1 MAQPTNPLIVWASD
15 DVILPNAQR
24 PNKSLPSESLIKTGW
39 DLSQKPAADEWNYLL
54 NNNGQYIKWLI
65 EEKINEFLKKSENLS
80 DLANKAT
87 ARTNLSVYSKAES
100 DASFLDAASNLS
112 DLNNVATAR
121 TNLNVYSKTETDNNF
136 LDAASNLTDLANTTT
151 ARTNLDV
158 FSKSEVNSKTISA
171 GNGLTGGGD
180 LSANRTI
187 SMGTPSTVG
196 QATSNTASGTTHTHA
211 LDVTSNVA
219 VLTGTIAHGGTI
231 PLPSGYTE
239 AQCKYTA
246 FPATIGATTADGD
259 FSVTLSGRVVSINVD
274 GVTSATSSAGYIII
288 GVK

>member
-24 PNKSLPSESLIKTGW
+24 PNKSLPSESLIQTGW

-54 NNNGQYIKWLI
+54 NNYGEYIKWLI
-65 EEKINEFLKKSENLS
+65 EEKINEFLKKSENLN

-100 DASFLDAASNLS
+100 DANFLDAASNLS
-112 DLNNVATAR
+112 DLNN
-121 TNLNVYSKTETDNNF
+121 
-136 LDAASNLTDLANTTT
+136 TTT
-151 ARTNLDV
+151 ARTNLNV

-196 QATSNTASGTTHTHA
+196 PATSNTASGTTHTHA
-211 LDVTSNVA
+211 LDATGNVA

-239 AQCKYTA
+239 AQCKWSVSINSQVTSLSTDGSDDRTYLRC
-246 FPATIGATTADGD
+246 FTT
-259 FSVTLSGRVVSINVD
+259 GRVVSCYMSTKNTPEEVKES
-274 GVTSATSSAGYIII
+274 GVANYIII

>member
-1 MAQPTNPLIVWASD
+1 LAQPTNPLIVWASD

-24 PNKSLPSESLIKTGW
+24 PNRALPPESLIQTGW

-65 EEKINEFLKKSENLS
+65 EEKINEFLKKSENLN

-87 ARTNLSVYSKAES
+87 ARTNLSVYSKA
-100 DASFLDAASNLS
+100 
-112 DLNNVATAR
+112 
-121 TNLNVYSKTETDNNF
+121 
-136 LDAASNLTDLANTTT
+136 
-151 ARTNLDV
+151 
-158 FSKSEVNSKTISA
+158 EVNSKTISA

-196 QATSNTASGTTHTHA
+196 PATSNTASGTTHTHA
-211 LDVTSNVA
+211 LDATGNVA
-219 VLTGTIAHGGTI
+219 VLTGYLNNGGTI

-259 FSVTLSGRVVSINVD
+259 FSVTLSGRVVSITVD

>member
-24 PNKSLPSESLIKTGW
+24 PNKSLPSESLIQTGW

-65 EEKINEFLKKSENLS
+65 EEKINEFLKKSENLN

-87 ARTNLSVYSKAES
+87 ARTNLSVYSKA
-100 DASFLDAASNLS
+100 
-112 DLNNVATAR
+112 
-121 TNLNVYSKTETDNNF
+121 
-136 LDAASNLTDLANTTT
+136 
-151 ARTNLDV
+151 
-158 FSKSEVNSKTISA
+158 EVNSKTISA

-180 LSANRTI
+180 LSSNRTI
-187 SMGTPSTVG
+187 SMGNPSTVG
-196 QATSNTASGTTHTHA
+196 AGSSNSTVSGASSTHSHA
-211 LDVTSNVA
+211 LDVTGNVA
-219 VLTGTIAHGGTI
+219 VLTGTITHGGTI

-239 AQCKYTA
+239 AQCKWMVSTNSQVTA
-246 FPATIGATTADGD
+246 LSTDGSDDRTYIRCFTT
-259 FSVTLSGRVVSINVD
+259 GRVVSCYMSNKNAPEVVKES
-274 GVTSATSSAGYIII
+274 GVANYIII

>member
-24 PNKSLPSESLIKTGW
+24 PNKSLPSESLIQTGW

-65 EEKINEFLKKSENLS
+65 EEKINEFLKKSENLN
-80 DLANKAT
+80 DLANKA
-87 ARTNLSVYSKAES
+87 
-100 DASFLDAASNLS
+100 
-112 DLNNVATAR
+112 
-121 TNLNVYSKTETDNNF
+121 
-136 LDAASNLTDLANTTT
+136 T

-158 FSKSEVNSKTISA
+158 FSKSEVNNKNILSGA
-171 GNGLTGGGD
+171 GLTGGGD
-180 LSANRTI
+180 LSIDRTI
-187 SMGTPSTVG
+187 SMSTPSTVG
-196 QATSNTASGTTHTHA
+196 AGSSNSTVSGASSTHSHA
-211 LDVTSNVA
+211 LDVTGNVA

-239 AQCKYTA
+239 EQCKWSVSINSQVTA
-246 FPATIGATTADGD
+246 LSTDGSDDRTYLRCFTT
-259 FSVTLSGRVVSINVD
+259 GRVVSCYMSTKNTPGEVKES
-274 GVTSATSSAGYIII
+274 GVANYIII

>member
-24 PNKSLPSESLIKTGW
+24 PNKSLPSESLIQTGW

-54 NNNGQYIKWLI
+54 NNNGQYIKWLM
-65 EEKINEFLKKSENLS
+65 EEKINEFLKKSENLN
-80 DLANKAT
+80 DLANK
-87 ARTNLSVYSKAES
+87 
-100 DASFLDAASNLS
+100 
-112 DLNNVATAR
+112 
-121 TNLNVYSKTETDNNF
+121 
-136 LDAASNLTDLANTTT
+136 TT

-158 FSKSEVNSKTISA
+158 FSKSEVNSKTIST

-196 QATSNTASGTTHTHA
+196 PATSNTASGTTHTHA
-211 LDVTSNVA
+211 LDVTGNVA
-219 VLTGTIAHGGTI
+219 ILTGTIAHGGTI

-239 AQCKYTA
+239 AQCKWTV
-246 FPATIGATTADGD
+246 
-259 FSVTLSGRVVSINVD
+259 SVN
-274 GVTSATSSAGYIII
+274 SATSTGEDIQTINCSANASRVVTMSGEDYTGIANYIII

>member
-15 DVILPNAQR
+15 DVILPTAQR
-24 PNKSLPSESLIKTGW
+24 PNKSLPSESLIQTGW

-65 EEKINEFLKKSENLS
+65 EEKINEFLKKSENLN

-87 ARTNLSVYSKAES
+87 ARTNLSVYSK
-100 DASFLDAASNLS
+100 
-112 DLNNVATAR
+112 T
-121 TNLNVYSKTETDNNF
+121 
-136 LDAASNLTDLANTTT
+136 
-151 ARTNLDV
+151 
-158 FSKSEVNSKTISA
+158 EVNSKTISA

-180 LSANRTI
+180 LSADRTI
-187 SMGTPSTVG
+187 TLGTPNTVG
-196 QATSNTASGTTHTHA
+196 FGSGNTVTATQHTHA

-219 VLTGTIAHGGTI
+219 VLTGYLNNGGTI

-259 FSVTLSGRVVSINVD
+259 FSVTLSGRVVSITVD

>member
-24 PNKSLPSESLIKTGW
+24 PNKSLPSESLIQTGW

-65 EEKINEFLKKSENLS
+65 EEKINEFLKKSENLN
-80 DLANKAT
+80 DLANK
-87 ARTNLSVYSKAES
+87 S
-100 DASFLDAASNLS
+100 
-112 DLNNVATAR
+112 
-121 TNLNVYSKTETDNNF
+121 
-136 LDAASNLTDLANTTT
+136 T

-158 FSKSEVNSKTISA
+158 FSKSEVNSKNILSGA
-171 GNGLTGGGD
+171 GLTGGGD
-180 LSANRTI
+180 LSIDRTI
-187 SMGTPSTVG
+187 SMSTPSTVG
-196 QATSNTASGTTHTHA
+196 AGSSNSTVSGASSTHSHA
-211 LDVTSNVA
+211 LDVTGNVA

-239 AQCKYTA
+239 AQCKWSVSTNSQVTA
-246 FPATIGATTADGD
+246 LSTDGSDDRTYIRCFTT
-259 FSVTLSGRVVSINVD
+259 GRVVSCYMSTKNTPAEVKEA
-274 GVTSATSSAGYIII
+274 GVANYIII

>member
-24 PNKSLPSESLIKTGW
+24 PNKSLPSESLIQTGW

-65 EEKINEFLKKSENLS
+65 EEKINEFLKKSENLN
-80 DLANKAT
+80 DLDNK
-87 ARTNLSVYSKAES
+87 S
-100 DASFLDAASNLS
+100 
-112 DLNNVATAR
+112 
-121 TNLNVYSKTETDNNF
+121 
-136 LDAASNLTDLANTTT
+136 T

-158 FSKSEVNSKTISA
+158 FSTTQVNSKTISA

-196 QATSNTASGTTHTHA
+196 PATSNTASGTTHTHA
-211 LDVTSNVA
+211 LDATGNVA

-239 AQCKYTA
+239 AQCKWSVSTNSQVTA
-246 FPATIGATTADGD
+246 LSTDGSDDRTYLRCFTT
-259 FSVTLSGRVVSINVD
+259 GRVVSCYMSTKNTPEEVKES
-274 GVTSATSSAGYIII
+274 GVANYIII

>member
-24 PNKSLPSESLIKTGW
+24 PNKSLPSESLIQTGW

-80 DLANKAT
+80 DLN
-87 ARTNLSVYSKAES
+87 
-100 DASFLDAASNLS
+100 
-112 DLNNVATAR
+112 
-121 TNLNVYSKTETDNNF
+121 
-136 LDAASNLTDLANTTT
+136 NTTT

-196 QATSNTASGTTHTHA
+196 PATSNTASGTTHTHA
-211 LDVTSNVA
+211 LDVTGNVSI
-219 VLTGTIAHGGTI
+219 LTGTIAHGGTI
-231 PLPSGYTE
+231 PLPSGYTQ
-239 AQCKYTA
+239 AQCKWLVSISDDNPTNQEWD
-246 FPATIGATTADGD
+246 IREADPHLHYK
-259 FSVTLSGRVVSINVD
+259 FVCSANSNRVVTAQTTHGND
-274 GVTSATSSAGYIII
+274 GVITLINANANYIII

>member
-24 PNKSLPSESLIKTGW
+24 PNKSLPSESLIQTGW

-65 EEKINEFLKKSENLS
+65 EEKINEFLKKSENLN
-80 DLANKAT
+80 DLANKA
-87 ARTNLSVYSKAES
+87 
-100 DASFLDAASNLS
+100 
-112 DLNNVATAR
+112 
-121 TNLNVYSKTETDNNF
+121 
-136 LDAASNLTDLANTTT
+136 T

-180 LSANRTI
+180 LSSNRTI
-187 SMGTPSTVG
+187 SMGAPSTIG
-196 QATSNTASGTTHTHA
+196 PATSNTASGTTHTHA
-211 LDVTSNVA
+211 LDATGNVSI
-219 VLTGTIAHGGTI
+219 LTGFLSNGGTI
-231 PLPSGYTE
+231 PLPAGYTE
-239 AQCKYTA
+239 SQCKWAA
-246 FPATIGATTADGD
+246 FPRTVKNTGD
-259 FSVTLSGRVVSINVD
+259 AGIDSIECTVAGRVVTITSE
-274 GVTSATSSAGYIII
+274 GVSVAGNTASYIII

>member
-24 PNKSLPSESLIKTGW
+24 PNKSLPSESLIQTGW

-65 EEKINEFLKKSENLS
+65 EEKINEFLKKSENLD
-80 DLANKAT
+80 DLANKAI
-87 ARTNLSVYSKAES
+87 
-100 DASFLDAASNLS
+100 
-112 DLNNVATAR
+112 
-121 TNLNVYSKTETDNNF
+121 
-136 LDAASNLTDLANTTT
+136 

-158 FSKSEVNSKTISA
+158 FNKSEVNNKTISA

-196 QATSNTASGTTHTHA
+196 PATSNTASGTTHSHA
-211 LDVTSNVA
+211 LDVTGNVA

-231 PLPSGYTE
+231 PLPAGYAQ
-239 AQCKYTA
+239 AQCKWMVSISDDNPTNSGWDIREGDKLVHYK
-246 FPATIGATTADGD
+246 FVCSAD
-259 FSVTLSGRVVSINVD
+259 SNRVVTAQTTHNND
-274 GVTSATSSAGYIII
+274 GVITLINANANYIII

>member
-1 MAQPTNPLIVWASD
+1 LAQPTNPLIVWASD
-15 DVILPNAQR
+15 DVILPTAQR
-24 PNKSLPSESLIKTGW
+24 PNKSLPSESLIQTGW

-65 EEKINEFLKKSENLS
+65 EEKINEFLKKSENLN
-80 DLANKAT
+80 DLANKA
-87 ARTNLSVYSKAES
+87 
-100 DASFLDAASNLS
+100 
-112 DLNNVATAR
+112 
-121 TNLNVYSKTETDNNF
+121 
-136 LDAASNLTDLANTTT
+136 T

-187 SMGTPSTVG
+187 SIGTPSTVG
-196 QATSNTASGTTHTHA
+196 PATSNTASGTTHTHA
-211 LDVTSNVA
+211 LDATGNVA
-219 VLTGTIAHGGTI
+219 VLTGYLNNGGTI

-239 AQCKYTA
+239 AQCKYAA

-259 FSVTLSGRVVSINVD
+259 FSVTLSGRVVSITVD

>member
-15 DVILPNAQR
+15 DVILPTAQR
-24 PNKSLPSESLIKTGW
+24 PNKSLPSESLIQTGW

-65 EEKINEFLKKSENLS
+65 EEKINEFLKKSENLN
-80 DLANKAT
+80 DLANKA
-87 ARTNLSVYSKAES
+87 
-100 DASFLDAASNLS
+100 
-112 DLNNVATAR
+112 
-121 TNLNVYSKTETDNNF
+121 
-136 LDAASNLTDLANTTT
+136 T

-180 LSANRTI
+180 LSVNRTI

-196 QATSNTASGTTHTHA
+196 AGSSNSTVSGASSTHSHA
-211 LDVTSNVA
+211 LDVTGNVA

-239 AQCKYTA
+239 AQCKWSVSINSQVTA
-246 FPATIGATTADGD
+246 LSTDGSDDRTYLRCFTT
-259 FSVTLSGRVVSINVD
+259 GRVVSCYMSTKNTPEEVKES
-274 GVTSATSSAGYIII
+274 GVANYIII

>member
-24 PNKSLPSESLIKTGW
+24 PNKSLPSESLIQTGW

-65 EEKINEFLKKSENLS
+65 EEKINEFLKKSENLN
-80 DLANKAT
+80 DLANKA
-87 ARTNLSVYSKAES
+87 
-100 DASFLDAASNLS
+100 
-112 DLNNVATAR
+112 
-121 TNLNVYSKTETDNNF
+121 
-136 LDAASNLTDLANTTT
+136 T

-158 FSKSEVNSKTISA
+158 FSKSEVNSKNILSGA
-171 GNGLTGGGD
+171 GLTGGGD
-180 LSANRTI
+180 LSIDRTV
-187 SMGTPSTVG
+187 SMSTPSTVG
-196 QATSNTASGTTHTHA
+196 AGSSNSTVSGASSTHSHA
-211 LDVTSNVA
+211 LDVTGNVA

-239 AQCKYTA
+239 AQCKWVA
-246 FPATIGATTADGD
+246 IPSNMSDDGNNDMSNFQVTT
-259 FSVTLSGRVVSINVD
+259 SGRVVTVLVD
-274 GVTSATSSAGYIII
+274 GAAYAGNYATYVII

>member
-24 PNKSLPSESLIKTGW
+24 PNKSLPSESLIQTGW

-65 EEKINEFLKKSENLS
+65 EEKINEFLKKSENLN
-80 DLANKAT
+80 DLANKA
-87 ARTNLSVYSKAES
+87 
-100 DASFLDAASNLS
+100 
-112 DLNNVATAR
+112 
-121 TNLNVYSKTETDNNF
+121 
-136 LDAASNLTDLANTTT
+136 T

-158 FSKSEVNSKTISA
+158 FSKSEVNDKNILSGA
-171 GNGLTGGGD
+171 GLTGGGD
-180 LSANRTI
+180 LSLDRTI
-187 SMGTPSTVG
+187 SMSTPSTVG
-196 QATSNTASGTTHTHA
+196 AGSSNSTVSGVSSTHSHA
-211 LDVTSNVA
+211 LDVTGNVS

-239 AQCKYTA
+239 AQCKWSVSINSQVTA
-246 FPATIGATTADGD
+246 LSTDGSDDRTYLRCFTT
-259 FSVTLSGRVVSINVD
+259 GRVVSCYMSTKNTPGEVKES
-274 GVTSATSSAGYIII
+274 GVANYIII

>member
-15 DVILPNAQR
+15 DVILPTAQR
-24 PNKSLPSESLIKTGW
+24 PNKSLPSESLIQTGW

-65 EEKINEFLKKSENLS
+65 EEKINEFLEKSENLN

-87 ARTNLSVYSKAES
+87 ARTNLSVYSKA
-100 DASFLDAASNLS
+100 
-112 DLNNVATAR
+112 
-121 TNLNVYSKTETDNNF
+121 
-136 LDAASNLTDLANTTT
+136 
-151 ARTNLDV
+151 
-158 FSKSEVNSKTISA
+158 EVNSKTISA

-180 LSANRTI
+180 LSSNRTI

-196 QATSNTASGTTHTHA
+196 AGSSNSTVSGASSTHSHA
-211 LDVTSNVA
+211 LAVTGNVA
-219 VLTGTIAHGGTI
+219 VLTGTITHGGTI

-239 AQCKYTA
+239 AQCKWMVSTNSQVTA
-246 FPATIGATTADGD
+246 LSTDGSDDRTYIRCFTT
-259 FSVTLSGRVVSINVD
+259 GRVVSCYMSNKNAPEVVKES
-274 GVTSATSSAGYIII
+274 GVANYIII

>member
-15 DVILPNAQR
+15 DVILPTAQR
-24 PNKSLPSESLIKTGW
+24 PNKSLPSESLIQTGW

-65 EEKINEFLKKSENLS
+65 EEKINEFLKKSENLN
-80 DLANKAT
+80 DLANKA
-87 ARTNLSVYSKAES
+87 
-100 DASFLDAASNLS
+100 
-112 DLNNVATAR
+112 
-121 TNLNVYSKTETDNNF
+121 
-136 LDAASNLTDLANTTT
+136 T

-180 LSANRTI
+180 LSTNRTI

-196 QATSNTASGTTHTHA
+196 PATSNTASGTTHTHA
-211 LDVTSNVA
+211 LDVTGNVA
-219 VLTGTIAHGGTI
+219 ILTGTISNGGTI
-231 PLPSGYTE
+231 PLPSGYSE
-239 AQCKYTA
+239 AQCKWVA
-246 FPATIGATTADGD
+246 IPSNMSDDGNNDMASFQVTT
-259 FSVTLSGRVVSINVD
+259 SGRVVTVLVD
-274 GVTSATSSAGYIII
+274 GTAYVGNYATYVII

>member
-24 PNKSLPSESLIKTGW
+24 PNKSLPSESLIQTGW

-65 EEKINEFLKKSENLS
+65 EEKINEFLKKSENLN
-80 DLANKAT
+80 DLANKST
-87 ARTNLSVYSKAES
+87 ARA
-100 DASFLDAASNLS
+100 
-112 DLNNVATAR
+112 
-121 TNLNVYSKTETDNNF
+121 
-136 LDAASNLTDLANTTT
+136 
-151 ARTNLDV
+151 NLDV
-158 FSKSEVNSKTISA
+158 FSKSEVNSKNILSGA
-171 GNGLTGGGD
+171 GLTGGGD
-180 LSANRTI
+180 LSIDRTI
-187 SMGTPSTVG
+187 SMSTPSTVG
-196 QATSNTASGTTHTHA
+196 AGSSNSTVSGASSTHSHA
-211 LDVTSNVA
+211 LDVTGNVA

-259 FSVTLSGRVVSINVD
+259 FSVTLSGRVVSITVD

>member
-1 MAQPTNPLIVWASD
+1 MAQPTNPLVVWASD

-65 EEKINEFLKKSENLS
+65 EEKINEFLKKSENLN
-80 DLANKAT
+80 DLANKA
-87 ARTNLSVYSKAES
+87 
-100 DASFLDAASNLS
+100 
-112 DLNNVATAR
+112 
-121 TNLNVYSKTETDNNF
+121 
-136 LDAASNLTDLANTTT
+136 T

-158 FSKSEVNSKTISA
+158 FSKSEVNNKNILSGA
-171 GNGLTGGGD
+171 GLTGGGD
-180 LSANRTI
+180 LSIDRTI
-187 SMGTPSTVG
+187 SMSTPSTVG
-196 QATSNTASGTTHTHA
+196 AGSSNSTVSGASSTHSHA

-239 AQCKYTA
+239 AQCKWSVSTNSQVTA
-246 FPATIGATTADGD
+246 LSTDGSDDRTYLRCFTT
-259 FSVTLSGRVVSINVD
+259 GRVVSCYMSTKNTPEEFKES
-274 GVTSATSSAGYIII
+274 GVANYIII

>member
-15 DVILPNAQR
+15 DVILPTAQR
-24 PNKSLPSESLIKTGW
+24 PNKSLPSESLIQTGW

-65 EEKINEFLKKSENLS
+65 EEKINEFLKKSENLN

-100 DASFLDAASNLS
+100 DANFLDAASNLS
-112 DLNNVATAR
+112 DLN
-121 TNLNVYSKTETDNNF
+121 
-136 LDAASNLTDLANTTT
+136 NTTT

-158 FSKSEVNSKTISA
+158 FSKSEVNNKNILSGA
-171 GNGLTGGGD
+171 GLTGGGD
-180 LSANRTI
+180 LSIDRTI
-187 SMGTPSTVG
+187 SMSTPSTVG
-196 QATSNTASGTTHTHA
+196 AGSSNSTVSGASSTHSHA
-211 LDVTSNVA
+211 LDVTGNVSI
-219 VLTGTIAHGGTI
+219 LTGTIAHGGTI

-239 AQCKYTA
+239 AQCKWSVSTSSQVTA
-246 FPATIGATTADGD
+246 LSTDGSDDRTYIRCFTT
-259 FSVTLSGRVVSINVD
+259 GRVVSCYMSNKNAPEVVKES
-274 GVTSATSSAGYIII
+274 GVANYIII

>member
-24 PNKSLPSESLIKTGW
+24 PNKSLPSESLIQTGW

-65 EEKINEFLKKSENLS
+65 EEKINEFLKKSENLN

-87 ARTNLSVYSKAES
+87 ARA
-100 DASFLDAASNLS
+100 
-112 DLNNVATAR
+112 
-121 TNLNVYSKTETDNNF
+121 
-136 LDAASNLTDLANTTT
+136 
-151 ARTNLDV
+151 NLDV
-158 FSKSEVNSKTISA
+158 FSKSEVNSKNILS
-171 GNGLTGGGD
+171 GEGLTGGGD
-180 LSANRTI
+180 LSIDRTI
-187 SMGTPSTVG
+187 SMSTPSTVG
-196 QATSNTASGTTHTHA
+196 AGSSNSTVSGASSTHTHA
-211 LDVTSNVA
+211 LDATGNVA
-219 VLTGTIAHGGTI
+219 VLTGYLNNGGTI

-239 AQCKYTA
+239 AQCKYAA

-259 FSVTLSGRVVSINVD
+259 FSVTLSGRVVSITVD
-274 GVTSATSSAGYIII
+274 GATSATSSAGYIII